1 MPASSRFVAV
11 GVPSDANL
19 LERCGQRAPP
29 PHDIYQC
36 TPPPVSVKA
45 VEMPTPPSA
54 RRHPGRFIFAVV
66 NHSTLKKHCVNGR
79 EDVWRPACKQWRWF
93 LVVVR
98 EVEWNWKGRNHNGKS
113 RDQKVRTH
121 TLPMRCTER
130 KRVLRRL
137 VSLRRQR
144 RRGNR
149 VSMRPHR
156 MSADGSAV
164 CASICR

>member
-1 MPASSRFVAV
+1 MSVFSRFIAV

-19 LERCGQRAPP
+19 LERWRRRAWPS
-29 PHDIYQC
+29 HSRYQC
-36 TPPPVSVKA
+36 TLLASKCEGRRNADVAILLS
-45 VEMPTPPSA
+45 TPWALHILCPLTTQ
-54 RRHPGRFIFAVV
+54 
-66 NHSTLKKHCVNGR
+66 TLEKHCVSGNRRFGVLHAMSR
-79 EDVWRPACKQWRWF
+79 TG
-93 LVVVR
+93 LVIR
-98 EVEWNWKGRNHNGKS
+98 EVGWNWKGRNHNGES

-137 VSLRRQR
+137 VSRRRKR

-149 VSMRPHR
+149 VSMRPCG
-156 MSADGSAV
+156 MSAHDSAV